1 MQLPNNTRLIKDVN
15 LPEGGTYDILFMDFV
30 EGYPE
35 SKIVFSLASTAE
47 GSSLEG
53 VSRRVTG
60 IQKLVQQFLKVLL
73 TKIGSDPLRP
83 DRGTNFP
90 EVISQGNLHSKGETE
105 GMIRSDLALASDQ
118 LAAMTY
124 NRGSAYE
131 QFQSAELTGLSVGV
145 NAIAISIQVTSVAGE
160 GASIFTPFPRLD
172 MNINV

>member
-15 LPEGGTYDILFMDFV
+15 LPSGGTYDILFTDFV

-35 SKIVFSLASTAE
+35 SKIVFALASTAE
-47 GSSLEG
+47 GSALEG
-53 VSRRVTG
+53 VSRRVAG
-60 IQKLVQQFLKVLL
+60 VQKLVQQFLKVLL
-73 TKIGSDPLRP
+73 TKIGTDPLRP
-83 DRGTNFP
+83 DRGTNFS

-105 GMIRSDLALASDQ
+105 GMIRSDIASASEQ
-118 LAAMTY
+118 MASLTSS
-124 NRGSAYE
+124 RESAYE

-145 NAIAISIQVTSVAGE
+145 NAISISVQITSVAGE